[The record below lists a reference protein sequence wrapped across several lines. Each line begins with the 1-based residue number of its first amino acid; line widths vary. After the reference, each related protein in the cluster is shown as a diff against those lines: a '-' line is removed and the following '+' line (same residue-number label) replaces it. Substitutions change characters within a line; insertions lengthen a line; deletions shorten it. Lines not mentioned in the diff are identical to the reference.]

1 MVEMKDQA
9 AFMKEVQAR
18 FERKLKENEI
28 DMLEQWKG
36 QLDKLAVM
44 KPEGIASLQIHIR
57 KVVEMMG
64 NRIKMLKRD

>member
-57 KVVEMMG
+57 KVAEMMG
-64 NRIKMLKRD
+64 NRIKMLKKD

>member
-36 QLDKLAVM
+36 QLDKLA
-44 KPEGIASLQIHIR
+44 
-57 KVVEMMG
+57 MMG
-64 NRIKMLKRD
+64 NRIKMLKRDEHEGHR